1 MARADQEL
9 ELKGFISVGI
19 ASPFA
24 MSMIGIC
31 SLCGRPASTTCPLCG
46 RLVCA
51 QDSNPVTR
59 VCRAC
64 AAKEMKPTRMT

>member
-1 MARADQEL
+1 LARADQAL
-9 ELKGFISVGI
+9 EQEGFISAGI
-19 ASPFA
+19 ASPYA

-31 SLCGRPASTTCPLCG
+31 SLCGRPASNTCPLCG

-51 QDSNPVTR
+51 HDSNPVTK

>member
-1 MARADQEL
+1 MAY
-9 ELKGFISVGI
+9 
-19 ASPFA
+19 A

>member
-1 MARADQEL
+1 LARSDKGL
-9 ELKGFISVGI
+9 ERKGFISSGFI
-19 ASPFA
+19 SRYA

-31 SLCGRPASTTCPLCG
+31 SLCGRPASTTCPICG

-64 AAKEMKPTRMT
+64 AAKDMKLTRMT